1 MPRGRHS
8 SRTRPLPANW
18 RTEIQPR
25 ILDRDQHACQWP
37 IAYDGTKCGA
47 YAYRVDHK
55 KPAHLGGTD
64 EDANLWAL
72 CDHHTRKKDSAEG
85 GRAAQ
90 ALRPKR
96 ARPQDPH
103 PGLLA

>member
-1 MPRGRHS
+1 MPRSRRS
-8 SRTRPLPANW
+8 SRTKPLPKNW

-25 ILDRDQHACQWP
+25 ILARDNHACQWP
-37 IAYDGTKCGA
+37 ISYDGTTCGA

-55 KPAHLGGTD
+55 IPAHLGGTD
-64 EDANLWAL
+64 IDENLWAL

-90 ALRPKR
+90 ARRPKR
-96 ARPQDPH
+96 DRPAEKH
-103 PGLLA
+103 PGLL